1 MKDTGNILVS
11 LKLIFEK
18 LAVFIPSIHSFPPKV
33 ELVIEPDAVY
43 IIFLSNQLEEVK
55 LLRQSL
61 NVIQITGAS
70 AQFVANL
77 QIKLDN
83 EISQIEVMLIEET
96 KKASK
101 SK

>member
-1 MKDTGNILVS
+1 MN
-11 LKLIFEK
+11 
-18 LAVFIPSIHSFPPKV
+18 VFSI
-33 ELVIEPDAVY
+33 ENLQIEE
-43 IIFLSNQLEEVK
+43 IQ

-77 QIKLDN
+77 QNKLDH
-83 EISQIEVMLIEET
+83 EIGQIETMLIEDS
-96 KKASK
+96 KKSK

>member
-1 MKDTGNILVS
+1 MN
-11 LKLIFEK
+11 
-18 LAVFIPSIHSFPPKV
+18 VFSI
-33 ELVIEPDAVY
+33 ENL
-43 IIFLSNQLEEVK
+43 QLEEIK

-77 QIKLDN
+77 QNKLDY
-83 EISQIEVMLIEET
+83 EIGQIEVMLIEDS
-96 KKASK
+96 KKSK

>member
-1 MKDTGNILVS
+1 MNI
-11 LKLIFEK
+11 F
-18 LAVFIPSIHSFPPKV
+18 SI
-33 ELVIEPDAVY
+33 ENL
-43 IIFLSNQLEEVK
+43 QLEEIK

-77 QIKLDN
+77 QNKLDY
-83 EISQIEVMLIEET
+83 EISQIETMLIEDN
-96 KKASK
+96 KKSK

>member
-1 MKDTGNILVS
+1 MN
-11 LKLIFEK
+11 
-18 LAVFIPSIHSFPPKV
+18 VFSI
-33 ELVIEPDAVY
+33 ENL
-43 IIFLSNQLEEVK
+43 QLEEIK

-77 QIKLDN
+77 QIKLDQ
-83 EISQIEVMLIEET
+83 EISQIEKMILEDT
-96 KKASK
+96 KKSSK

>member
-1 MKDTGNILVS
+1 MN
-11 LKLIFEK
+11 
-18 LAVFIPSIHSFPPKV
+18 VFSI
-33 ELVIEPDAVY
+33 ENL
-43 IIFLSNQLEEVK
+43 QLEEIK

-77 QIKLDN
+77 QNKLDY
-83 EISQIEVMLIEET
+83 EINQIEIMLVEDT
-96 KKASK
+96 KKSK

>member
-1 MKDTGNILVS
+1 MNL
-11 LKLIFEK
+11 F
-18 LAVFIPSIHSFPPKV
+18 SI
-33 ELVIEPDAVY
+33 ENL
-43 IIFLSNQLEEVK
+43 QLEEVK

-77 QIKLDN
+77 QNKLDY
-83 EISQIEVMLIEET
+83 EIQQIETMILEET
-96 KKASK
+96 TKTSK

>member
-1 MKDTGNILVS
+1 MN
-11 LKLIFEK
+11 
-18 LAVFIPSIHSFPPKV
+18 VFSI
-33 ELVIEPDAVY
+33 ENL
-43 IIFLSNQLEEVK
+43 QLEEVK

>member
-1 MKDTGNILVS
+1 MN
-11 LKLIFEK
+11 
-18 LAVFIPSIHSFPPKV
+18 VFSI
-33 ELVIEPDAVY
+33 ENL
-43 IIFLSNQLEEVK
+43 QLEEIK
-55 LLRQSL
+55 LIRQSL
-61 NVIQITGAS
+61 NIIQITGAS

-96 KKASK
+96 KKTSK

>member
-1 MKDTGNILVS
+1 MN
-11 LKLIFEK
+11 
-18 LAVFIPSIHSFPPKV
+18 VFSI
-33 ELVIEPDAVY
+33 ENLQIEE
-43 IIFLSNQLEEVK
+43 IQ

-77 QIKLDN
+77 QNKLDY
-83 EISQIEVMLIEET
+83 EISQIETMLIEDS
-96 KKASK
+96 KKSK